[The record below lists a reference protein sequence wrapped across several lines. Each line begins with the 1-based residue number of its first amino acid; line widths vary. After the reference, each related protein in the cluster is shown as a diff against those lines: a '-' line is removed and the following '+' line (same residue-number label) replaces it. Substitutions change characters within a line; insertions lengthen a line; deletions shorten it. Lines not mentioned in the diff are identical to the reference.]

1 MKKYLYCRVSTA
13 KQNIERQERNLL
25 SMYPDGIVVKE
36 VFTRTKFQGRKEWD
50 KIMRVIKK
58 GDLIAFDSV
67 SRMSGNA
74 DEGCEIY
81 ELLFNKGVSLVFRN
95 EPHINTDVYKQ
106 TLESQIQLQLS
117 TGNAATDNLINTIID
132 ALNKYTIELAKQ
144 QIRLAFE
151 QSEKEVEDLRQRTK
165 EGIETARLDG
175 KQIGRIEGRKY
186 TSKKEIAAK
195 EIILKNSKDFNG
207 TNTDSE
213 VMKIAGISR
222 NSYYKYKAEKTEFS
236 EIVTSI
242 RELQCEEIQNALYR
256 KAIGFHETDTKTYWR
271 KPRGADDNQAEFIY
285 KEDNKKYYP
294 PDVSAGLIL
303 LKHWDKKQQWTNDPL
318 LYDLKKTAND
328 VEAITKLKDNW
339 INLNDIEEGKE
350 LLDKLKEDS

>member
-1 MKKYLYCRVSTA
+1 MAAEKTTST
-13 KQNIERQERNLL
+13 
-25 SMYPDGIVVKE
+25 
-36 VFTRTKFQGRKEWD
+36 TKTKGSKTKSNAGRKDVWTTIIEPNLEN
-50 KIMRVIKK
+50 IKK
-58 GDLIAFDSV
+58 WYK
-67 SRMSGNA
+67 
-74 DEGCEIY
+74 EGC
-81 ELLFNKGVSLVFRN
+81 
-95 EPHINTDVYKQ
+95 
-106 TLESQIQLQLS
+106 LES
-117 TGNAATDNLINTIID
+117 DII
-132 ALNKYTIELAKQ
+132 
-144 QIRLAFE
+144 
-151 QSEKEVEDLRQRTK
+151 
-165 EGIETARLDG
+165 
-175 KQIGRIEGRKY
+175 
-186 TSKKEIAAK
+186 KK
-195 EIILKNSKDFNG
+195 L
-207 TNTDSE
+207 
-213 VMKIAGISR
+213 GISSS
-222 NSYYKYKAEKTEFS
+222 SYYKYKAEKTEFS

>member
-1 MKKYLYCRVSTA
+1 MKKYLYCRVSTV

-36 VFTRTKFQGRKEWD
+36 VFTRTKFQGRKELD
-50 KIMRVIKK
+50 KIKRVIKE
-58 GDLIAFDSV
+58 GDMMAFASV

-151 QSEKEVEDLRQRTK
+151 QSEKEVEDLRQRTR
-165 EGIETARLDG
+165 EGMETARLNG

-186 TSKKEIAAK
+186 TSKKEKAAK

-222 NSYYKYKAEKTEFS
+222 NSYYKYKAE
-236 EIVTSI
+236 
-242 RELQCEEIQNALYR
+242 
-256 KAIGFHETDTKTYWR
+256 
-271 KPRGADDNQAEFIY
+271 
-285 KEDNKKYYP
+285 
-294 PDVSAGLIL
+294 
-303 LKHWDKKQQWTNDPL
+303 
-318 LYDLKKTAND
+318 
-328 VEAITKLKDNW
+328 
-339 INLNDIEEGKE
+339 
-350 LLDKLKEDS
+350 LKEEAGH

>member
-1 MKKYLYCRVSTA
+1 MATEKTTST
-13 KQNIERQERNLL
+13 
-25 SMYPDGIVVKE
+25 
-36 VFTRTKFQGRKEWD
+36 TKTKGSKTKSNAGRKDVWTTIIEPNLEN
-50 KIMRVIKK
+50 IKK
-58 GDLIAFDSV
+58 WYK
-67 SRMSGNA
+67 
-74 DEGCEIY
+74 EGC
-81 ELLFNKGVSLVFRN
+81 
-95 EPHINTDVYKQ
+95 
-106 TLESQIQLQLS
+106 LES
-117 TGNAATDNLINTIID
+117 DII
-132 ALNKYTIELAKQ
+132 
-144 QIRLAFE
+144 
-151 QSEKEVEDLRQRTK
+151 
-165 EGIETARLDG
+165 
-175 KQIGRIEGRKY
+175 
-186 TSKKEIAAK
+186 KK
-195 EIILKNSKDFNG
+195 L
-207 TNTDSE
+207 
-213 VMKIAGISR
+213 GISSS
-222 NSYYKYKAEKTEFS
+222 SYYKYKAEKTEFS

-271 KPRGADDNQAEFIY
+271 KPRGEDDSKAEFIY